1 LADEKLYFYP
11 SKIKLQTQN
20 QTTMKRMISS
30 VLWLTLL
37 LCLTYSPLSAG
48 NGNGGGNHAIGV
60 AKSQCGNNY
69 HGQNVSWQVTSV
81 AIGLCINGRT
91 YEVYEVGIS
100 YSCPPQPHINCIR
113 RLPKH
118 VATVTFDCDGN
129 VTVLCR

>member
-1 LADEKLYFYP
+1 
-11 SKIKLQTQN
+11 
-20 QTTMKRMISS
+20 MKKMLSS
-30 VLWLTLL
+30 VLRLTLL
-37 LCLTYSPLSAG
+37 LCLTCTAVSAG
-48 NGNGGGNHAIGV
+48 NINGNGNHAIGV

-69 HGQNVSWQVTSV
+69 HGQNVSWEVTSV

-100 YSCPPQPHINCIR
+100 YSCPPQPHVTCVT